1 MQLDPQ
7 AKRQAETWLASSIA
21 ESDKAVIRSWMD
33 TDPAALNE
41 AFYTD
46 LEFGTGGLRGI
57 MRLGSNGINKYT
69 LGLATQGLANYLL
82 HHIRL
87 HVRVA
92 IAYDSRNQS
101 DTLARDVAQVLA
113 ANGIHVF
120 LFPSL
125 RPTPQLSFSVRH
137 YGCHA
142 GIVLTASHNPKEYNG
157 YKLYWD
163 DGGQLVPPHD
173 QAILRA
179 VRDVQLDDIRWE
191 GGEDRIAEFGEDADQ
206 EYLQKVAQLSMNPG
220 MGNANLNL
228 VFTALHGTSI
238 TMVPPALE
246 RFGFKNVHVL
256 EAQATPD
263 GNFPTVQSPNPE
275 EPAALALAIEKAQE
289 LHADM
294 VIGCDPDTDR
304 VGIAVRN
311 DHQDMVLLNGNQA
324 ASVLVDYVLHQ
335 HQAQGSMP
343 ANPFVASTVV
353 TTPLLERIASS
364 YGVPTYH
371 TLTGFKWIADLIRRH
386 EGQQTFVV
394 GGEESYGYLV
404 GDFVRDKDAVSSA
417 AMLAEAAAWNK
428 AKGSSFYEHLL
439 QLYVKHGVHHESL
452 LSVTKKGRE
461 GAEAIAGIMER
472 FRSAPPA
479 DLAGMAVEAILDFK
493 TGLTTYLAD
502 GRQEKIDLPASNVIQ
517 LRLANGDRVTARPSG
532 TEPKIKYYFC
542 ALGPHLDP
550 DQPAQQ
556 YRALRSELEARIA
569 AYTEVITAL

>member
-1 MQLDPQ
+1 MEFDPIALQ
-7 AKRQAETWLASSIA
+7 KAEAWLAAPIA
-21 ESDKAVIRSWMD
+21 DSDKAVILDWLKN
-33 TDPAALNE
+33 DPATLNE

-57 MRLGSNGINKYT
+57 MRMGSNGINKYT
-69 LGLATQGLANYLL
+69 LGLATQGLANYLKASG
-82 HHIRL
+82 
-87 HVRVA
+87 VRTPKVA

-101 DTLARDVAQVLA
+101 DTLALEVAQVLT
-113 ANGIHVF
+113 ANQVEVF
-120 LFPSL
+120 LYPAL
-125 RPTPQLSFSVRH
+125 RPTPQLSFTVRAL
-137 YGCHA
+137 GCTA

-157 YKLYWD
+157 YKVYWS
-163 DGGQLVPPHD
+163 DGGQLVPPQD
-173 QAILRA
+173 KEILAA
-179 VRDVQLDDIRWE
+179 VRSVALEDIQWTANPALLTYLD
-191 GGEDRIAEFGEDADQ
+191 AQAD
-206 EYLQKVAQLSMNPG
+206 EAYLAQVATLSMNAAS
-220 MGNANLNL
+220 NAGLNL

-246 RFGFKNVHVL
+246 RFGFKNVHIL
-256 EAQATPD
+256 ESQATPD
-263 GNFPTVQSPNPE
+263 GNFPTVHSPNPE

-335 HQAQGSMP
+335 HQAHLSMP
-343 ANPFVASTVV
+343 HNPFVASTVV
-353 TTPLLERIASS
+353 TSPLLERIASG

-371 TLTGFKWIADLIRRH
+371 TLTGFKWIADLIRRY

-439 QLYVKHGVHHESL
+439 QLYV
-452 LSVTKKGRE
+452 
-461 GAEAIAGIMER
+461 
-472 FRSAPPA
+472 
-479 DLAGMAVEAILDFK
+479 
-493 TGLTTYLAD
+493 
-502 GRQEKIDLPASNVIQ
+502 Q
-517 LRLANGDRVTARPSG
+517 
-532 TEPKIKYYFC
+532 
-542 ALGPHLDP
+542 
-550 DQPAQQ
+550 
-556 YRALRSELEARIA
+556 
-569 AYTEVITAL
+569 

>member
-1 MQLDPQ
+1 MEFDPIALQ
-7 AKRQAETWLASSIA
+7 KAEAWLAASIA
-21 ESDKAVIRSWMD
+21 ESDKAIIRQWMSN
-33 TDPAALNE
+33 DPATLNE

-69 LGLATQGLANYLL
+69 LGLATQGLANYLKASDVA
-82 HHIRL
+82 IPK
-87 HVRVA
+87 VA

-101 DTLARDVAQVLA
+101 DTLALEVAHVLTANEIDVL
-113 ANGIHVF
+113 
-120 LFPSL
+120 LYPEL
-125 RPTPQLSFSVRH
+125 RPTPQLSFTVRE
-137 YGCHA
+137 YGCTA

-157 YKLYWD
+157 YKVYWS
-163 DGGQLVPPHD
+163 DGGQLVPPQD
-173 QAILRA
+173 KEILAA
-179 VRDVQLDDIRWE
+179 VRSVALEDIQWAAKPSHLTYLDQK
-191 GGEDRIAEFGEDADQ
+191 AD
-206 EYLQKVAQLSMNPG
+206 EAYLAQVATLSMNTS
-220 MGNANLNL
+220 GNHALNL

-256 EAQATPD
+256 QSQATPN
-263 GNFPTVQSPNPE
+263 GNFPTVHSPNPE

-289 LHADM
+289 LGADM

-311 DHQDMVLLNGNQA
+311 DHQDIVLLNGNQA
-324 ASVLVDYVLHQ
+324 ASVLVDYVLQQ
-335 HQAQGSMP
+335 HQVQGSLP
-343 ANPFVASTVV
+343 SHPFVASTVV
-353 TTPLLERIASS
+353 TTPLLERIAGS
-364 YGVPTYH
+364 YGIPTYH
-371 TLTGFKWIADLIRRH
+371 TLTGFKWIADLIRRF
-386 EGQQTFVV
+386 EGQQTFLV

-428 AKGSSFYEHLL
+428 AKGSSFFEHLL
-439 QLYVKHGVHHESL
+439 QLYVQHGVHHESL

-472 FRSAPPA
+472 FREEPPVE
-479 DLAGMAVEAILDFK
+479 LAGIAVEAVLDFK
-493 TGLTTYLAD
+493 TGLTTYLSD
-502 GRQEKIDLPASNVIQ
+502 GRQETIDLPASNVIQ
-517 LRLANGDRVTARPSG
+517 LRLANGDRFTARPSG

-550 DQPAQQ
+550 DQPAAQ
-556 YRALRSELEARIA
+556 YRRLRDELEARIA

>member
-1 MQLDPQ
+1 MNVDPQ
-7 AKRQAETWLASSIA
+7 AKLNAEKWLSSQIS
-21 ESDKAVIRSWMD
+21 EEDKAVIRQWLAE
-33 TDPAALNE
+33 DPAALNE

-69 LGLATQGLANYLL
+69 LGLATQGLANVIKREVHGLKK
-82 HHIRL
+82 
-87 HVRVA
+87 VA

-101 DTLARDVAQVLA
+101 DTLANEVAQVLA

-120 LFPSL
+120 LFPAL

-157 YKLYWD
+157 YKVYWK
-163 DGGQLVPPHD
+163 DGGQLVPPQDH
-173 QAILRA
+173 AILKAVRA
-179 VRDVQLDDIRWE
+179 VNLDDIQWT
-191 GGEDRIAEFGEDADQ
+191 GGEDRILYFGEEADL
-206 EYLQKVAQLSMNPG
+206 EYLDQVAELSMNAS
-220 MGNANLNL
+220 GNEDLSV

-238 TMVPPALE
+238 TMVPPAME
-246 RFGFKNVHVL
+246 RFGFQKVHVL
-256 EAQATPD
+256 ASQATPD
-263 GNFPTVQSPNPE
+263 GNFPTVVSPNPE

-289 LHADM
+289 INADM

-311 DHQDMVLLNGNQA
+311 DHGDLQLLNGNQA
-324 ASVLVDYVLHQ
+324 AAVLVDYVIHQ
-335 HQAQGSMP
+335 HGERGTMP
-343 ANPFVASTVV
+343 KNPFVASTVV
-353 TTPLLERIASS
+353 TSPLLERVAA
-364 YGVPTYH
+364 YYNVPTYH
-371 TLTGFKWIADLIRRH
+371 TLTGFKWIADLIRRL
-386 EGQQTFVV
+386 EGQAKFIV

-404 GDFVRDKDAVSSA
+404 DDFVRDKDAVSSA

-428 AKGSSFYEHLL
+428 ARGSSFYEHLL
-439 QLYVKHGVHHESL
+439 SLYVRHGIHHESL
-452 LSVTKKGRE
+452 LSVTKQGRE

-472 FRSAPPA
+472 FRNDPPA
-479 DLAGMAVEAILDFK
+479 ELAGVEVTAILDFK
-493 TGLTTYLAD
+493 LGLTTYLSD
-502 GRQEKIDLPASNVIQ
+502 GREEPIELPSSNVIQ
-517 LRLANGDRVTARPSG
+517 LHLANGDRVTARPSG

-550 DQPAQQ
+550 DQPAEQ

>member
-1 MQLDPQ
+1 MQVDPK
-7 AKRQAETWLASSIA
+7 AKLQAEAWLASSIA
-21 ESDKAVIRSWMD
+21 ESDKAVIRSWMAS
-33 TDPAALNE
+33 DPAALNE

-69 LGLATQGLANYLL
+69 LGLATQGLANYLI
-82 HHIRL
+82 HHARQNI
-87 HVRVA
+87 RVA
-92 IAYDSRNQS
+92 IAFDSRNQS

-120 LFPSL
+120 LFPAL
-125 RPTPQLSFSVRH
+125 RPTPQLSFSVRQ

-157 YKLYWD
+157 YKVYWE

-191 GGEDRIAEFGEDADQ
+191 GGEDRIAKFGEDADQ
-206 EYLQKVAQLSMNPG
+206 EYLNKVEKLSMNPG

-246 RFGFKNVHVL
+246 RFGFKNVHIL

-335 HQAQGSMP
+335 HQAHGSMP
-343 ANPFVASTVV
+343 DNPFVASTVV
-353 TTPLLERIASS
+353 TTPLLERIAAS

-371 TLTGFKWIADLIRRH
+371 TLTGFKWIADLIRRY
-386 EGQQTFVV
+386 EGQQTFTV

-428 AKGSSFYEHLL
+428 ANGSSFYEHLL

-452 LSVTKKGRE
+452 LSVTKQGRE

-472 FRSAPPA
+472 FRSEPPSK
-479 DLAGMAVEAILDFK
+479 LAGISVEAVMDFK

-502 GRQEKIDLPASNVIQ
+502 GRLEKIDLPASNVIQ

-550 DQPAQQ
+550 DQPAAQ
-556 YRALRSELEARIA
+556 YRRLRDELEARIA

>member
-1 MQLDPQ
+1 MEFDPIALQ
-7 AKRQAETWLASSIA
+7 KAHAWLAAPLA
-21 ESDKAVIRSWMD
+21 ESDKAIIRYWLAHD
-33 TDPAALNE
+33 AATLNE

-57 MRLGSNGINKYT
+57 MRMGSNGINKYT
-69 LGLATQGLANYLL
+69 LGLATQGLANYLKASG
-82 HHIRL
+82 
-87 HVRVA
+87 VAQPKVA

-101 DTLARDVAQVLA
+101 DSLALEVAHVLT
-113 ANGIHVF
+113 ANGIAV
-120 LFPSL
+120 LLYPAL
-125 RPTPQLSFSVRH
+125 RPTPQLSFTVRD
-137 YGCHA
+137 YGCTA

-157 YKLYWD
+157 YKVYWS
-163 DGGQLVPPHD
+163 DGGQLVPPQD
-173 QAILRA
+173 KEILAAVRA
-179 VRDVQLDDIRWE
+179 VALEDIQWAAQPSLLTYLDE
-191 GGEDRIAEFGEDADQ
+191 SAD
-206 EYLQKVAQLSMNPG
+206 EAYLAKVGTLSMNSD
-220 MGNANLNL
+220 GNAGLNL
-228 VFTALHGTSI
+228 IFTALHGTSI

-256 EAQATPD
+256 EAQANPD

-289 LHADM
+289 LNADM

-311 DHQDMVLLNGNQA
+311 DHQDIVLLNGNQA

-343 ANPFVASTVV
+343 NNPFVASTVV
-353 TTPLLERIASS
+353 TTPLLERIARS

-371 TLTGFKWIADLIRRH
+371 TLTGFKWIADLIRRY
-386 EGQQTFVV
+386 EGQQTFTV

-428 AKGSSFYEHLL
+428 SKGSSFYEHLL

-472 FRSAPPA
+472 FRSEPPA
-479 DLAGMAVEAILDFK
+479 ELAGIAVEAVMDFK

-502 GRQEKIDLPASNVIQ
+502 GRQEAIDLPASNVIQ
-517 LRLANGDRVTARPSG
+517 LHLANGDRVTARPSG